1 MPGNPHPF
9 TEPYEDRDASALLGA
24 TKLHQRLVVADP
36 DEVRNA
42 VLSDQF
48 GGIYIRSL
56 DANFKI
62 DTGDLQPDDGINVI
76 HDDVGTHFVRLAV
89 QASDVD
95 KYVEAAGDVTLA
107 DDETADNVFIKNTSG
122 APINVFL
129 PSAEV
134 RTKKIWIGD
143 DNNNAGTYVITVLPK
158 SGSGQTILGGSS
170 WVIDSNSSS
179 YVFRPKA
186 DGTGYL

>member
-9 TEPYEDRDASALLGA
+9 AEPYEDRDASALLGA

-42 VLSDQF
+42 VLPDQF

-56 DANFKI
+56 DATFKI
-62 DTGDLQPDDGINVI
+62 DTEDLQPDDGINVI

-89 QASDVD
+89 QTSEVD
-95 KYVEAAGDVTLA
+95 KYVEATGDVTLA

-122 APINVFL
+122 APISVYL
-129 PSAEV
+129 PSAAV
-134 RTKKIWIGD
+134 RTKSIRIID
-143 DNNNAGTYVITVLPK
+143 DNNNAGTYAITVFPK
-158 SGSGQTILGGSS
+158 AASGQTVLGGAS
-170 WVIDSNSSS
+170 WSIDSNSSS
-179 YVFRPKA
+179 ILIKPKA